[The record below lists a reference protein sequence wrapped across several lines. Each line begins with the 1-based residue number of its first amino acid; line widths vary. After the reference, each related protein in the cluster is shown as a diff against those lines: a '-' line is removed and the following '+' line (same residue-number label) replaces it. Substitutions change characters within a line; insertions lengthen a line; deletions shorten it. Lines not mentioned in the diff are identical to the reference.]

1 MDIVAPLHAQMRE
14 ALIQQITSGAWG
26 TGSRIPSE
34 RQLCERFKVSRTT
47 TRRALSDCVHEGW
60 LYTVVGKGTYVARNR
75 LEQELE
81 PFTGFSADLRRRGIV
96 VTSRVMGAGSFKA
109 NEAVARRLQLLPRT
123 PVFRLH
129 RVRLASGKQLATQ
142 VAYLPEHLC
151 PDLSRFDFVSRSLYG
166 VLREEYGLRLV
177 RGHTTIKAGL
187 ASHQERGLLGLEDP
201 SAVLRTFQVTCIADG
216 RPIEYC
222 ESVFHGELYELT
234 FSAGAGTA
242 NGTTIPDS

>member
-1 MDIVAPLHAQMRE
+1 MNIVAPLHAQLRE
-14 ALIQQITSGAWG
+14 ALIKQITSGAWG
-26 TGSRIPSE
+26 TGSKIPSE

-47 TRRALSDCVHEGW
+47 TRRALSECVHEGW

-81 PFTGFSADLRRRGIV
+81 PFTGFSADLRRRGIE
-96 VTSRVMGAGSFKA
+96 VTSRVLGADSTKA
-109 NEAVARRLQLLPRT
+109 TEAVARKLGLLPRA

-151 PDLSRFDFVSRSLYG
+151 PDLSRFDFVSRSLYE

-177 RGHTTIKAGL
+177 GGHTTIKAGL
-187 ASHQERGLLGLEDP
+187 ASHQERRLLGLDDP
-201 SAVLRTFQVTCIADG
+201 SAVLRTFQVTYVAHG
-216 RPIEYC
+216 RPIEFC
-222 ESVFHGELYELT
+222 KSIFHGELYELT
-234 FSAGAGTA
+234 FNAGASRAGGTPV
-242 NGTTIPDS
+242 PDP